1 LSFHMADVLALGAE
15 LAPPDVGP
23 EDLVYLEK
31 VRLATKRLAY
41 RAPAPDDLVGA
52 LQSLRDVSQFDIEAP
67 TAANRR
73 EVELLKSGVKR
84 LLAWYMRYLAVQLN
98 NFSAA
103 TARVGEVLAGRVEG
117 LEKGTGELEARVG
130 ALEAR
135 VGALEERARRTE
147 GARPASRSSAPARK
161 DSGPR

>member
-1 LSFHMADVLALGAE
+1 MADILVAGAE

-52 LQSLRDVSQFDIEAP
+52 LQSLRDVSQFDIDAP
-67 TAANRR
+67 TVANRR

-103 TARVGEVLAGRVEG
+103 TARVGEVLAGRVER
-117 LEKGTGELEARVG
+117 LENGAGELEARVG
-130 ALEAR
+130 ALEER
-135 VGALEERARRTE
+135 VRRLE
-147 GARPASRSSAPARK
+147 GARTASRSSAPARK
-161 DSGPR
+161 HSSPR